1 MLIKLNIEG
10 ELLDNLLRDAEE
22 NCRTNPQQVLYY
34 LKQIYKGNIKVL
46 DSTDKV
52 LSEGDKVLTSNNK
65 VLESTEK
72 ALESTDNDKYLD
84 NLGNDIIDF

>member
-34 LKQIYKGNIKVL
+34 LKQIYKGNIVVL
-46 DSTDKV
+46 DSTEKV
-52 LSEGDKVLTSNNK
+52 LSRDNEVLTSDNK
-65 VLESTEK
+65 ELESTEK
-72 ALESTDNDKYLD
+72 EQKSTDNDKYLD